1 MAGGVLVTGAST
13 GIGRA
18 CARELAARGFRVF
31 AGVRSD
37 ADAESIRADGLEPL
51 ILDVTDADAIARA
64 RETIDTEL
72 GETPLAGIVN
82 NAGVGVGGPL
92 ETLAIDD
99 LRRQLEI
106 NTIAPVAV
114 AQAFIPR
121 LRRSHG
127 RIVNMSSVGGRVG
140 QPFLGPYS
148 GSKFALEAISDAM
161 RRELL
166 PWGIRVALVEPG
178 NVSTPI
184 WDKGMAQV
192 EEVRAS
198 ATPETLELYG
208 RNLDRM
214 EKLVKLA
221 DKRGVP
227 PEKVARA
234 VAHAM
239 TSSRPRARYLVGA
252 DARVQLALDRALP
265 TRVADRLFSK
275 IAGS

>member
-18 CARELAARGFRVF
+18 CARELSSRGFRVF
-31 AGVRSD
+31 AGVRKEE
-37 ADAESIRADGLEPL
+37 DAESVRADGLEPL
-51 ILDVTDADAIARA
+51 MLDVADADAIARA
-64 RETIDTEL
+64 RETIEREL

-82 NAGVGVGGPL
+82 NAGVGVGGPI

-99 LRRQLEI
+99 LRHQFEI

-114 AQAFIPR
+114 TQAFIPH
-121 LRRSHG
+121 LRRSRG

-140 QPFLGPYS
+140 QPFLAPYS
-148 GSKFALEAISDAM
+148 GSKFALEAISDSM

-166 PWGIRVALVEPG
+166 PWGIHIALVEPG

-184 WDKGMAQV
+184 WDKGMARV
-192 EEVRAS
+192 EEVRS
-198 ATPETLELYG
+198 TATPETLRLYG
-208 RNLDRM
+208 RNIDRM

-221 DKRGVP
+221 DKRGVA

-239 TSSRPRARYLVGA
+239 TSSRPRTRYLVGA
-252 DARVQLALDRALP
+252 DARVQLAIDRVLP